1 MTIGYYISIVP
12 CWHKLY
18 GIHVFRYYL
27 KDFCEL
33 FLNRIIIYNTFVFDK
48 CSFEH
53 LYSDYFVSVKMQSCL
68 FCLLSSSL

>member
-33 FLNRIIIYNTFVFDK
+33 FLNRIIIY
-48 CSFEH
+48 
-53 LYSDYFVSVKMQSCL
+53 
-68 FCLLSSSL
+68 LLAELI

>member
-33 FLNRIIIYNTFVFDK
+33 FLNRIIYIILLYLINALLNIYT
-48 CSFEH
+48 
-53 LYSDYFVSVKMQSCL
+53 LTILCL
-68 FCLLSSSL
+68 